1 MCQRL
6 LILLLW
12 FVLAAPLPAF
22 AAGGPLVQV
31 QETVEGVLQVLRDS
45 SLGIPERQER
55 LRTLVRAR
63 FDFPLMSQ
71 WTLGPYWRQANPAQQ
86 QRFMDLYG
94 DQLETSYLG
103 KIEAYTD
110 EKVKYLS
117 EKVDGNRAEVDT
129 VIATRGADIPLTYK
143 LTSKGERWQV
153 YDVVI
158 EGVSLVRNY
167 RSTYGEIA
175 RKDGIEALLEQ
186 MAKKLEEQRRGKG
199 QAK

>member
-1 MCQRL
+1 MYQRL
-6 LILLLW
+6 LTLMLW

-22 AAGGPLVQV
+22 AADGPLVQV

-45 SLGIPERQER
+45 SLSKPERQER

-71 WTLGPYWRQANPAQQ
+71 WTLGPYWRQADPAQQ

-94 DQLETSYLG
+94 DQLEASYLG
-103 KIEAYTD
+103 KIDAYTD
-110 EKVKYLS
+110 EKVKYLG
-117 EKVDGNRAEVDT
+117 EKVDGDRAEVAT

-143 LTSKGERWQV
+143 LTRKGDRWQV

-175 RKDGIEALLEQ
+175 RKDGIEVLLEQ
-186 MAKKLEEQRRGKG
+186 MAKKLAEPRRGKE
-199 QAK
+199 QVK